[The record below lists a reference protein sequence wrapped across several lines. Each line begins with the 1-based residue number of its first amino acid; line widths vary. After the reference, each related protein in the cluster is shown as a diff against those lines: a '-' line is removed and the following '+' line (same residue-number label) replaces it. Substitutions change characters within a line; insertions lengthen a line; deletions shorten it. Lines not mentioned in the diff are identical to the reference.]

1 MTKIVNWHEQILL
14 KRMKLLWTFF
24 VGTLLFTTLSVFGS
38 VCQHF
43 PKEKFE
49 LCKDMPYN
57 STLFPN
63 SLDNRNIEEAIKEM
77 DVFTPMIK
85 VACSEL
91 LQTFLCSVYA
101 PFCREEVNGIMYP
114 CRSICE
120 KAKAGCSELMNRF
133 KFNWPKSL
141 DCKNFP
147 ENTGSYSNLCLD
159 ESVLSRAWRKGN
171 NGNNNGGGGGG
182 EWNGNENGGG
192 KNNGQGKFD
201 VFNCP
206 PSQLKSEKHYNF
218 MGIEGCAS
226 KCEAIYFQ
234 DTEKD
239 FARNWVLFWSIVCM
253 LSTAFTLL
261 TFVVDMPR
269 FRYPERPI
277 IFLSGCYF
285 MVSTAFLAGPL
296 SGNAVSCHTQ
306 LKDGKGQQIELLNQ
320 GTENA
325 SCTVVFMIIYFFLM
339 AASIWWVILTL
350 TWFLAAGLKWGHE
363 AIEASSQYF
372 HAAAWAIPAAMTIA
386 ILAMNKVDGDALSG
400 ICFVG
405 GNNKEALQ
413 GFVIVPLFVCLILGT
428 IFLFAGFIALI
439 RIRKVLKDDHSMR
452 TDKLTRL
459 MIRIGIFSVLY
470 SLPAI
475 IVIACLFYE
484 LGHKE
489 TWDRSWIQSYMS
501 TIDSCGGYECVDF
514 IGAARPDFAVYIIKY
529 LMLLMVGITSGFWI
543 WSGKTIQSWKMF
555 YYNKILHRPL
565 PRNYDSK
572 DGSSRAAFLSKP
584 AM

>member
-1 MTKIVNWHEQILL
+1 MNF
-14 KRMKLLWTFF
+14 LWCFIF
-24 VGTLLFTTLSVFGS
+24 VGTLLLTPSTVFGR

-63 SLDNRNIEEAIKEM
+63 ILHNRNIEEAIKEM
-77 DVFTPMIK
+77 NVFTPMIK
-85 VACSEL
+85 VACSDF

-101 PFCREEVNGIMYP
+101 PFCRDEVNGIMYP

-120 KAKAGCSELMNRF
+120 KAKEGCSELMNRF
-133 KFNWPKSL
+133 KFNWPKHL

-147 ENTGSYSNLCLD
+147 ENTGSYKNLCLD
-159 ESVLSRAWRKGN
+159 ESVLSKAWKKGGHGN
-171 NGNNNGGGGGG
+171 NQGGTNKKPGFYD
-182 EWNGNENGGG
+182 
-192 KNNGQGKFD
+192 K
-201 VFNCP
+201 FNCP
-206 PSQLKSEKHYNF
+206 PQQLKNEKHYNF

-226 KCEAIYFQ
+226 KCEPIYFL

-306 LKDGKGQQIELLNQ
+306 LKNVKGQIELLNQ

-372 HAAAWAIPAAMTIA
+372 HAAAWAIPAAKTIA

-405 GNNKEALQ
+405 GNNVGALQ
-413 GFVIVPLFVCLILGT
+413 GFVIVPLLVCLILGT
-428 IFLFAGFIALI
+428 FFLFAGFIALI

-484 LGHKE
+484 QSYKD
-489 TWDRSWIQSYMS
+489 TWNNSWIEAYM
-501 TIDSCGGYECVDF
+501 TMLEDCDNKECKDF
-514 IGAARPDFAVYIIKY
+514 IGAARPDFAVFIIKY

-555 YYNKILHRPL
+555 YYNKILHQPL
-565 PRNYDSK
+565 PRNNDSK

-584 AM
+584 IM

>member
-1 MTKIVNWHEQILL
+1 MDKNFEIMRLFLFGIFILMPTVTSN
-14 KRMKLLWTFF
+14 K
-24 VGTLLFTTLSVFGS
+24 

-49 LCKDMPYN
+49 LCKEMPYN
-57 STLFPN
+57 TTLFPN
-63 SLDNRNIEEAIKEM
+63 ILDNRNIEEAIKEM
-77 DVFTPMIK
+77 EVFSPMIK

-101 PFCREEVNGIMYP
+101 PFCREDTAGIMYP

-120 KAKAGCSELMNRF
+120 KAREGCSELMNRLQF
-133 KFNWPKSL
+133 KWPQHL

-147 ENTGSYSNLCLD
+147 ENTGNFKSLCLD
-159 ESVLSRAWRKGN
+159 ETVLSLAYRKKPKEN
-171 NGNNNGGGGGG
+171 PGGDTPG
-182 EWNGNENGGG
+182 EYYG
-192 KNNGQGKFD
+192 K
-201 VFNCP
+201 FNCP
-206 PSQLKSEKHYNF
+206 PHQMKDEKHYNF
-218 MGIEGCAS
+218 MGQEGCAS
-226 KCEAIYFQ
+226 KCEPIYFEK
-234 DTEKD
+234 TEKE

-285 MVSTAFLAGPL
+285 TVSTAFLAGPL

-306 LKDGKGQQIELLNQ
+306 LKNRRGEIELLNQ

-372 HAAAWAIPAAMTIA
+372 HAAAWAIPAAKTIA

-405 GNNKEALQ
+405 GNNVGALQ
-413 GFVIVPLFVCLILGT
+413 GFVIVPLLICLILGT
-428 IFLFAGFIALI
+428 FFLFSGFLALI
-439 RIRKVLKDDHSMR
+439 RIRKVLKDDHSLR

-484 LGHKE
+484 QSYRD
-489 TWDRSWIQSYMS
+489 TWNESWIKSYM
-501 TIDSCGGYECVDF
+501 DVPRDCGDKECKDF
-514 IGAARPDFAVYIIKY
+514 IGKARPDFTVFIIKY

-565 PRNYDSK
+565 PRHNDSK
-572 DGSSRAAFLSKP
+572 DGSSRAAFLSRL
-584 AM
+584 M

>member
-1 MTKIVNWHEQILL
+1 MALKIAYTFMILL
-14 KRMKLLWTFF
+14 WI
-24 VGTLLFTTLSVFGS
+24 FTDFGEGS
-38 VCQHF
+38 NVCQPF

-63 SLDNRNIEEAIKEM
+63 LLDNRNIYEAIKEM

-101 PFCREEVNGIMYP
+101 PYCREEGNGIMYP

-120 KAKAGCSELMNRF
+120 KAKKGCLELMERF
-133 KFNWPKSL
+133 EFKWPRSL
-141 DCKNFP
+141 DCKNFQP
-147 ENTGSYSNLCLD
+147 ENTGDFNNFCLD
-159 ESVLSRAWRKGN
+159 EEALSAAWRKNKDNKNRN
-171 NGNNNGGGGGG
+171 NGPTNHY
-182 EWNGNENGGG
+182 
-192 KNNGQGKFD
+192 D
-201 VFNCP
+201 SFNCP
-206 PSQLKSEKHYNF
+206 PAQLKDEKYYNF
-218 MGIEGCAS
+218 MDKPGCAS
-226 KCEAIYFQ
+226 QCKAIYFEK
-234 DTEKD
+234 TEKE

-296 SGNAVSCHTQ
+296 SGNAVACHTQ
-306 LKDGKGQQIELLNQ
+306 KREQTEIELLNQ

-339 AASIWWVILTL
+339 AASIWWVVLTL

-372 HAAAWAIPAAMTIA
+372 HAAAWAIPAAKTIA

-405 GNNKEALQ
+405 GNNVGALQ
-413 GFVIVPLFVCLILGT
+413 GFVIAPLFICLILGT
-428 IFLFAGFIALI
+428 FFLLAGFIALI

-475 IVIACLFYE
+475 IVIACMFYE
-484 LGHKE
+484 QNYRDEWNG
-489 TWDRSWIQSYMS
+489 SWIRAYM
-501 TIDSCGGYECVDF
+501 GMLEECDNIECRDF
-514 IGAARPDFAVYIIKY
+514 IGKSRPDFAVFMIKY

-565 PRNYDSK
+565 PRHN
-572 DGSSRAAFLSKP
+572 DGSSHAAFLTSRP
-584 AM
+584 PPL

>member
-1 MTKIVNWHEQILL
+1 MNLFLSIGFFGTILL
-14 KRMKLLWTFF
+14 IP
-24 VGTLLFTTLSVFGS
+24 SAVFGRM
-38 VCQHF
+38 CQHF
-43 PKEKFE
+43 LKEKFE

-77 DVFTPMIK
+77 NVFTPMIR
-85 VACSEL
+85 VDCSEF

-120 KAKAGCSELMNRF
+120 KAKEGCSELMKRF
-133 KFNWPKSL
+133 KFKWPKYL

-147 ENTGSYSNLCLD
+147 ENTDGYNNLCLD
-159 ESVLSRAWRKGN
+159 ESVLSKKWQRGS
-171 NGNNNGGGGGG
+171 NGNTNR
-182 EWNGNENGGG
+182 GN
-192 KNNGQGKFD
+192 KKKDASFD
-201 VFNCP
+201 NFNCP
-206 PSQLKSEKHYNF
+206 PQQLKNEKHYNF

-226 KCEAIYFQ
+226 KCKPIYFL

-239 FARNWVLFWSIVCM
+239 FARNWVMFWSIVCM

-306 LKDGKGQQIELLNQ
+306 LKDGKGQIELLNQ
-320 GTENA
+320 GTDNA
-325 SCTVVFMIIYFFLM
+325 WCTVVFMIIYFFLM

-372 HAAAWAIPAAMTIA
+372 HAAAWAIPAAKTIA
-386 ILAMNKVDGDALSG
+386 ILAMNRVDGDALSG

-405 GNNKEALQ
+405 GNNVGALQ
-413 GFVIVPLFVCLILGT
+413 GFVIVPLFICLILGT
-428 IFLFAGFIALI
+428 FFLFAGFIALI

-484 LGHKE
+484 QSYKD
-489 TWDRSWIQSYMS
+489 TWNLSWIEAYSN
-501 TIDSCGGYECVDF
+501 TLRDCDDRECKDF
-514 IGAARPDFAVYIIKY
+514 IGEIRPDFAVFIIKY

-565 PRNYDSK
+565 PRNIDSK
-572 DGSSRAAFLSKP
+572 DGSSRAAFLSKSGL
-584 AM
+584 

>member
-1 MTKIVNWHEQILL
+1 MELKKKHIQFVAILFLVNLITIGKCNVCIPFDKHE
-14 KRMKLLWTFF
+14 F
-24 VGTLLFTTLSVFGS
+24 
-38 VCQHF
+38 H
-43 PKEKFE
+43 

-57 STLFPN
+57 LTLFPN
-63 SLDNRNIEEAIKEM
+63 MLHHRNIGEAIKEM
-77 DVFTPMIK
+77 DPFSPLIK
-85 VACSEL
+85 VRCSEY

-101 PFCREEVNGIMYP
+101 PVCREAVSDIMYP

-120 KAKAGCSELMNRF
+120 KARQGCSALMK
-133 KFNWPKSL
+133 KFNFFWPDDL
-141 DCKNFP
+141 DCMNFP
-147 ENTGSYSNLCLD
+147 ENTGRFESVCLD
-159 ESVLSRAWRKGN
+159 EAHYKAANKGKGGN
-171 NGNNNGGGGGG
+171 SGRNGETYNFDSYSCP
-182 EWNGNENGGG
+182 G
-192 KNNGQGKFD
+192 KQQK
-201 VFNCP
+201 
-206 PSQLKSEKHYNF
+206 KEKHYNF
-218 MGIEGCAS
+218 MGVSRCAS
-226 KCEAIYFQ
+226 QCEAIYF
-234 DTEKD
+234 DKTEKE

-296 SGNAVSCHTQ
+296 SGNAVACHTD
-306 LKDGKGQQIELLNQ
+306 LYEKSEVELLNQ

-339 AASIWWVILTL
+339 AASIWWVVLTL

-372 HAAAWAIPAAMTIA
+372 HAAAWAIPAANTIA

-405 GNNKEALQ
+405 INNIGALQ
-413 GFVIVPLFVCLILGT
+413 GFVIAPLFICLVLGT
-428 IFLFAGFIALI
+428 LFLFAGFIALI
-439 RIRKVLKDDHSMR
+439 RIRKVLKDDHSLR

-475 IVIACLFYE
+475 IVIACMFYE
-484 LGHKE
+484 
-489 TWDRSWIQSYMS
+489 QSYRS
-501 TIDSCGGYECVDF
+501 KWNQSWAREYIKTLHECDGQVCKEF
-514 IGAARPDFAVYIIKY
+514 IGEMRPDFAVFMIKY
-529 LMLLMVGITSGFWI
+529 LMMLMVGITSGFWI
-543 WSGKTIQSWKMF
+543 WSGKTIHSWKTF
-555 YYNKILHRPL
+555 YYNKILHQPL
-565 PRNYDSK
+565 PRHNESK
-572 DGSSRAAFLSKP
+572 SRTAFLNRGI
-584 AM
+584 